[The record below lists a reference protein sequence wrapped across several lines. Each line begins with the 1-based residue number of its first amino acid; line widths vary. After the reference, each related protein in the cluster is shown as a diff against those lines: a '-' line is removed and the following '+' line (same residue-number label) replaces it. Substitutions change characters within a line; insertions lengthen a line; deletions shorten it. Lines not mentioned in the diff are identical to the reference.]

1 MIVVGDKDIENN
13 TVSVRSRKE
22 GELPAMPV
30 DELIAKL
37 DEEIKTKAK

>member
-1 MIVVGDKDIENN
+1 MIIMTALRAG
-13 TVSVRSRKE
+13 KE